1 MRRVGDSVH
10 YLLAKGSFGRRAAS
24 DLVLAEVNRAEMTE
38 SPAPGRVGYVFAEI
52 STPSR
57 TLLFDVHVHG
67 RLYAGAAA
75 ELSLYDT
82 TFDGIVD
89 VNDPE
94 REIDRLDLA
103 ESLTEL
109 GPGLGRVRTPAMPRY
124 HDLTR
129 HVCGRLGW
137 SAADFRTYRC
147 EIDYPLYGS
156 QVVVSFGA
164 PPAAP

>member
-1 MRRVGDSVH
+1 MLPI
-10 YLLAKGSFGRRAAS
+10 LLIWSTPKTLPKTSRKRNAGGRPCA
-24 DLVLAEVNRAEMTE
+24 
-38 SPAPGRVGYVFAEI
+38 GRTNVFAEI